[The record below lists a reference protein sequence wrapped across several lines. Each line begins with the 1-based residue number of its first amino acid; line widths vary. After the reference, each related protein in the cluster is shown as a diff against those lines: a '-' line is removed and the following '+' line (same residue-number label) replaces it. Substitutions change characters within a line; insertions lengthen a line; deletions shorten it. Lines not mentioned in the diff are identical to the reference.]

1 MTGPDPSPEQASFCR
16 VDAQESAPLVA
27 MMDATDAWTAVGDAR
42 AWVLDRS
49 DHSTDLPV
57 LDVGCGPG
65 TFSAVA
71 RRSGRFAVD
80 LDRSAVMV
88 QTAVERH
95 PGAPGVVA
103 DVLRLPFGEG
113 AARLVHCERVLQW
126 TEDPGAALD
135 ELWRVT
141 APGGHLAVTDTD
153 WGTFRVVLPGPG
165 TGAPLAEA
173 ALGWVPHPRL
183 AASLADRLAGMGGG
197 QVDTRVDRVTL
208 IRWDP
213 DDPSQRDGPPGL
225 PLHSIAAGAPTAR
238 RGAADGVVDAL
249 ADAARD
255 VRFEASLDIVT
266 VIARRRP
273 ERVADPG

>member
-1 MTGPDPSPEQASFCR
+1 VTGADPSPERASFSR
-16 VDAQESAPLVA
+16 VDSQESAPLVA

-42 AWVLDRS
+42 TWVLERS
-49 DHSTDLPV
+49 DHPTDLPV

-65 TFSAVA
+65 TFAAMA
-71 RRSGRFAVD
+71 RPSGRFAID
-80 LDRSAVMV
+80 LDRSAAMV

-103 DVLRLPFGEG
+103 DVLRLPFGDG
-113 AARLVHCERVLQW
+113 AAGLVRCERVLQW

-153 WGTFRVVLPGPG
+153 WGTFRVVVPGPG
-165 TGAPLAEA
+165 TAAPLAEA

-183 AASLADRLAGMGGG
+183 ATSLAERLAGLGGA
-197 QVDTRVDRVTL
+197 QVDARVDRVTVV
-208 IRWDP
+208 RWDP

-225 PLHSIAAGAPTAR
+225 PLHSIAAGASAAG
-238 RGAADGVVDAL
+238 RGAAERVVDAL

-255 VRFEASLDIVT
+255 GRFEASLDIVT
-266 VIARRRP
+266 VIARRRT